1 MEQPPLDT
9 GPTDAEQPPAD
20 PRGALVPPPTHPPTA
35 VAASSDPPP
44 RPPRARAVRPLVV
57 PSELRASLERL
68 LDAVDTVADRVAEAA
83 GLRQRPPHDPS
94 GAYDGPV
101 AGPPPPA

>member
-1 MEQPPLDT
+1 MEHSPLDT
-9 GPTDAEQPPAD
+9 GSTDPAQPPTD

-35 VAASSDPPP
+35 VAASSDLPP
-44 RPPRARAVRPLVV
+44 RPPRVRAARPLGV

-68 LDAVDTVADRVAEAA
+68 LDAVDAVADRVAEAA
-83 GLRQRPPHDPS
+83 GLRARPPHDPS